1 MERRFLGKS
10 GLEVSV
16 FGFGCMT
23 FSDGQ
28 GRFGATGS
36 TKGTDAARQVD
47 LCIARGINFFDTA
60 DVYAAG
66 RSEEI
71 LGEALGKKRTWVHI
85 ATKAFHRM
93 GRAAHDVGLSRRHL
107 IEACEA
113 SLRRLRTDWIDLY
126 QVHSFDGLT
135 PQEETLR
142 ALDDLVRSG
151 KVRYIGCSNFA
162 AWQLAR
168 AHGISIAERLSP
180 YIAQQIQYSLVART
194 AEQELL
200 PCGIDLGVGAIIW
213 SPLAQGFLSGKFRG
227 GSTGNTRLELMGALA
242 AYDSPRCRAVLEAID
257 TVVEGRSGSVTHS
270 QVALNWVCARA
281 GVTSVLLGARS
292 DAQLEDNLGA
302 ANWSLTEAEI
312 EILDRASQSSLHY
325 PVSAQFEYARERF
338 RSPFPRYG
346 RPVED

>member
-1 MERRFLGKS
+1 MMETRFLGKS
-10 GLEVSV
+10 GLELSV

-23 FSDGQ
+23 FSDGE

-36 TKGTDAARQVD
+36 TSGADAARQVD
-47 LCIARGINFFDTA
+47 LCMDHGINFFDTA

-71 LGEALGKKRTWVHI
+71 LGQALGKRRNRVHV

-93 GRAAHDVGLSRRHL
+93 GKAAHDVGLSRRHL
-107 IEACEA
+107 IEACDA
-113 SLRRLRTDWIDLY
+113 SLRRLGTDWIDLY

-168 AHGISIAERLSP
+168 ALGISERERLTA
-180 YIAQQIQYSLVART
+180 YIGQQIQYSLVART
-194 AEQELL
+194 AEEELL
-200 PCGIDLGVGAIIW
+200 PCGVEIGVGAIIW

-227 GSTGNTRLELMGALA
+227 QSGGNTRLELMGALK
-242 AYDSPRCRAVLEAID
+242 AYDNQRCRDVLAAVDA
-257 TVVEGRSGSVTHS
+257 VVEARGNSVTHS
-270 QVALNWVCARA
+270 QVALNWLKSRA
-281 GVTSVLLGARS
+281 GVTSVLLGART
-292 DAQLEDNLGA
+292 DEQLLDNLA
-302 ANWSLTEAEI
+302 AATWSLTEAEI
-312 EILDRASQSSLHY
+312 EGLDRASQAPMHY
-325 PVSAQFEYARERF
+325 PVSMQYSYGSERY
-338 RSPFPRYG
+338 RSPFKRF
-346 RPVED
+346 D

>member
-1 MERRFLGKS
+1 METRFLGKS
-10 GLEVSV
+10 GLELSV

-23 FSDGQ
+23 FSDGA

-36 TKGTDAARQVD
+36 TSGADAARQLD
-47 LCIARGINFFDTA
+47 MCIDHGINFFDTA

-71 LGEALGKKRTWVHI
+71 LGEALGKKRKWVCV

-93 GRAAHDVGLSRRHL
+93 GKGAHDIGLSRRRL
-107 IEACEA
+107 IEACDA
-113 SLRRLRTDWIDLY
+113 SLRRLGTDWIDLY

-168 AHGISIAERLSP
+168 ALGISERERLTA
-180 YIAQQIQYSLVART
+180 YIGQQIQYSLVART
-194 AEQELL
+194 AEEELL
-200 PCGIDLGVGAIIW
+200 PCGIEMDVGAIIW

-227 GSTGNTRLELMGALA
+227 QSGGNTRLELMGALK
-242 AYDSPRCRAVLEAID
+242 AYDNQRCRDVLAAVDA
-257 TVVEGRSGSVTHS
+257 VVEGRGGGVSHS
-270 QVALNWVCARA
+270 QVALNWLRSRP

-292 DAQLEDNLGA
+292 DDQLLDNLA
-302 ANWSLTEAEI
+302 AATWSLTDAEI
-312 EILDRASQSSLHY
+312 QSLDRASQVPMHY
-325 PVSAQFEYARERF
+325 PVSMQYNYGRERY
-338 RSPFPRYG
+338 RSPFQRF
-346 RPVED
+346 D